1 MPKELSYIVFLCLRY
16 FITANLF
23 LREALVVRLKA
34 EIMDC
39 GAVARAMKRIAHE
52 ILEKNG
58 GCKDIYFVGI
68 KRGGIPLAH
77 ILSNNIYEIEG
88 VRIPVGIIDTV
99 PHRDDRRNIPVPQI
113 STSDIPFD
121 ISGKK
126 VIMVDDVL
134 YTGRTVR
141 AAMEALISYGR
152 PSGIQLAVLIDRGH
166 RELPIRGDYVGKN
179 IPTSRSEI
187 IKVEIQAE
195 EGKMS
200 VGLYEI

>member
-1 MPKELSYIVFLCLRY
+1 M
-16 FITANLF
+16 
-23 LREALVVRLKA
+23 RLKA
-34 EIMDC
+34 EIMDL
-39 GAVARAMKRIAHE
+39 GAVKRAMKRIAHE

-58 GCKDIYFVGI
+58 GCKDIYFAGI

-77 ILSNNIYEIEG
+77 ILSDNIYEIEG
-88 VRIPVGIIDTV
+88 VRIPVGIIDTI

-141 AAMEALISYGR
+141 AAMEALISFGR
-152 PSGIQLAVLIDRGH
+152 PSAIQLAVLIDRGH

-179 IPTSRSEI
+179 IPTSRSEA
-187 IKVEIQAE
+187 IKVNLKEID
-195 EGKMS
+195 GSDS
-200 VGLYEI
+200 VELFEK

>member
-1 MPKELSYIVFLCLRY
+1 M
-16 FITANLF
+16 
-23 LREALVVRLKA
+23 RLKA
-34 EIMDC
+34 EIMDS
-39 GAVARAMKRIAHE
+39 GAVRRAMKRIAHE

-58 GCKDIYFVGI
+58 GCKDVYFAGI
-68 KRGGIPLAH
+68 KRGGIPLAQ
-77 ILSNNIYEIEG
+77 ILSDNIYEIEG

-113 STSDIPFD
+113 NTSDIPFD

-141 AAMEALISYGR
+141 AAMEALISFGR
-152 PSGIQLAVLIDRGH
+152 PSAIQLAVLIDRGH

-179 IPTSRSEI
+179 IPTSRSET
-187 IKVEIQAE
+187 IKVEIQTE
-195 EGKMS
+195 EGKTS

>member
-1 MPKELSYIVFLCLRY
+1 M
-16 FITANLF
+16 
-23 LREALVVRLKA
+23 RLKA
-34 EIMDC
+34 EIMDS
-39 GAVARAMKRIAHE
+39 GAIRRAMKRIAHE

-58 GCKDIYFVGI
+58 GCKDIYFAGI

-77 ILSNNIYEIEG
+77 ILSDNIYEIEG
-88 VRIPVGIIDTV
+88 VRIPVGVIDTV

-141 AAMEALISYGR
+141 AGLDALMHFGR
-152 PSGIQLAVLIDRGH
+152 PATVQLAVLIDRGH
-166 RELPIRGDYVGKN
+166 RDLPIKGDYVGKN
-179 IPTSRSEI
+179 VPTSKSEI
-187 IKVEIQAE
+187 VAVKLPPIDDGCSVE
-195 EGKMS
+195 
-200 VGLYEI
+200 LYEKM

>member
-1 MPKELSYIVFLCLRY
+1 M
-16 FITANLF
+16 
-23 LREALVVRLKA
+23 RLKA
-34 EIMDC
+34 EIMDS
-39 GAVARAMKRIAHE
+39 GAMMRAMKRIAHE

-58 GCKDIYFVGI
+58 GCKDLYFAGI

-77 ILSNNIYEIEG
+77 ILSDNIYEIEG

-141 AAMEALISYGR
+141 AAMEALISFGR
-152 PSGIQLAVLIDRGH
+152 PSCIQLAVLIDRGH
-166 RELPIRGDYVGKN
+166 RELPVRGDYVGKN
-179 IPTSRSEI
+179 IPTSRSETI
-187 IKVEIQAE
+187 RVEIQAE

>member
-1 MPKELSYIVFLCLRY
+1 M
-16 FITANLF
+16 
-23 LREALVVRLKA
+23 RLKA
-34 EIMDC
+34 EIMDS
-39 GAVARAMKRIAHE
+39 GAIRRAMKRIAHE

-58 GCKDIYFVGI
+58 GCKDIYFAGI

-77 ILSNNIYEIEG
+77 ILSDNIYEIEG
-88 VRIPVGIIDTV
+88 VRIPVGVIDTV

-141 AAMEALISYGR
+141 AAMEALISFGR
-152 PSGIQLAVLIDRGH
+152 PSCIQLAVLIDRGH

-179 IPTSRSEI
+179 IPTSKSERI
-187 IKVEIQAE
+187 FVRIPPFDEDTSVELF
-195 EGKMS
+195 S
-200 VGLYEI
+200 

>member
-1 MPKELSYIVFLCLRY
+1 M
-16 FITANLF
+16 
-23 LREALVVRLKA
+23 RLKA
-34 EIMDC
+34 EIMDSS
-39 GAVARAMKRIAHE
+39 AVARAMKRIAHE

-58 GCKDIYFVGI
+58 GCKDIYFAGI
-68 KRGGIPLAH
+68 KRGGIPIAH

-141 AAMEALISYGR
+141 AAMEALMSYGR
-152 PSGIQLAVLIDRGH
+152 PAGIQLAVLIDRGH

-179 IPTSRSEI
+179 IPTSRTET

>member
-1 MPKELSYIVFLCLRY
+1 M
-16 FITANLF
+16 
-23 LREALVVRLKA
+23 RLKA
-34 EIMDC
+34 EIMDS
-39 GAVARAMKRIAHE
+39 GAVKRAMKRIAHE

-58 GCKDIYFVGI
+58 GCKDIYFAGI

-77 ILSNNIYEIEG
+77 ILSDNIYEIEG

-141 AAMEALISYGR
+141 AAMEALISFGR
-152 PSGIQLAVLIDRGH
+152 PSAIQLAVLIDRGH
-166 RELPIRGDYVGKN
+166 RELPVRGDYVGKN
-179 IPTSRSEI
+179 IPTSRSET